1 MKKIR
6 LSLLTLASVLIG
18 ATAYAQTLNLDFS
31 VLDANSNTLGSGAI
45 NVGPSTPGTIEVIEI
60 DLRSAGVC
68 AGDQVFLKNN
78 SSGWIYSNT
87 TDNTISST
95 TEWAMIRGRYLG
107 NLNFTSCGSYI
118 LGGLVGTPGELEQ
131 WSPNP
136 LVITVPDAT
145 GCATNI
151 GNGYH
156 SACFLLSPDV
166 YYYGPLSVAN
176 CERAIEL
183 RLIVNSRPACLDDLE
198 LCPSMKQTH
207 IQTAI
212 EDHIP
217 STLNAY
223 DWSPFDPR
231 ITSFT
236 TNTNF
241 TFMLQNADGTG
252 CARECNFNITW
263 AQPTHQIIQ
272 NGSICEDQGPYLGIT
287 VDDLAASNISKL
299 LINGTEVYPNPS
311 NSTIFNDYFGAYDQL
326 ALTEPGTYIIQQE
339 FTMSNGSICSKEYEV
354 TIYERPSRLAS
365 TSYEFC
371 EGAYQEICGP
381 SSSTAGQNY
390 QYTWSYLDVNQNVS
404 VLVTNDQCFTPSQPG
419 TYNLF
424 TSNGPCSYFETITVT
439 EVNAPIIS
447 VPDKIWCKKPPVLV
461 SPQQSFVDPVS
472 YYSWTY
478 NGNSLSYTAWNIPYQ
493 GDGTYCVTVHW
504 ENGCEST
511 DCFQVYRDCDPAP
524 KSNFSTYPNPSKGEI
539 QVIFKSSG
547 QKEVVVR
554 TADGRVLLTKNTIDT
569 DRTRIDLSMYPKG
582 IYFIQVTGEE
592 GTSIEKVRVQ

>member
-1 MKKIR
+1 MRKIK
-6 LSLLTLASVLIG
+6 LSMLALATILSSFG
-18 ATAYAQTLNLDFS
+18 AFAQNLNLDFT
-31 VLDANSNTLGSGAI
+31 VLDANSNSLGTGSAT
-45 NVGPSTPGTIEVIEI
+45 VGPSTPAVSTEIEI

-68 AGDQVFLKNN
+68 AGDQIYLQNN

-87 TDNTISST
+87 SDNTISST
-95 TEWAMIRGRYLG
+95 TKWAMIRGRYLG

-118 LGGLVGTPGELEQ
+118 LGGIVGSPGELEQ
-131 WSPNP
+131 WNPNP
-136 LVITVPDAT
+136 IMITVPDAT
-145 GCATNI
+145 GCADNI
-151 GNGYH
+151 GNGFH
-156 SACFLLSPDV
+156 TACFLISPDV

-176 CERAIEL
+176 CERVIEL
-183 RLIVNSRPACLDDLE
+183 RLIVNSRPDCLDDLE
-198 LCPSMKQTH
+198 LCPSLKKPS
-207 IQTAI
+207 IQSLI

-217 STLNAY
+217 SNLTAY

-241 TFMLQNADGTG
+241 TVMLQNADGTG
-252 CARECNFNITW
+252 CARECNFDITW

-272 NGSICEDQGPYLGIT
+272 SGSICEDQGPYFGIT
-287 VDDLAASNISKL
+287 VDNLGASNTSQI
-299 LINGTEVYPNPS
+299 LINGVEVYPNPS
-311 NSTIFNDYFGAYDQL
+311 SSTIFNDYFGAYDRL
-326 ALTEPGTYIIQQE
+326 ALTEPGTYLIQQE
-339 FTMSNGSICSKEYEV
+339 FTMSNGSTCSKEYEV
-354 TIYERPSRLAS
+354 TIYETPGRLSSAS
-365 TSYEFC
+365 YQFC
-371 EGAYQEICGP
+371 EGSYQEICGP
-381 SSSTAGQNY
+381 SPVASGQNY

-404 VLVTNDQCFTPSQPG
+404 VFVTNDQCFTPSQPG
-419 TYNLF
+419 TYNLL

-439 EVNAPIIS
+439 EVNAPVIS
-447 VPDKIWCKKPPVLV
+447 VPNKIWCKKPPVLV
-461 SPQQSFVDPVS
+461 SPQQSFVDPVA

-478 NGNSLSYTAWNIPYQ
+478 NGSSLSYTGWNIPYQ

-511 DCFQVYRDCDPAP
+511 DCFQVYRDCGPAP

-569 DRTRIDLSMYPKG
+569 DRTRIDLSAYPKG